1 MIFLQINDNM
11 FLIDICDSYLF
22 WVMIVVNLIGINDL
36 INIKD
41 DIFPAI

>member
-11 FLIDICDSYLF
+11 LIDICDSYLF
-22 WVMIVVNLIGINDL
+22 WVMIVVNLMGINDL